1 MRVPIPVVILLC
13 LCVVG
18 GAWWAGTR
26 THDFLTPPSGSQL
39 ADRSQTSVDEITPQ
53 DNVPDLGAASQT
65 TEANKPVLV
74 FPALKSHDE
83 SPQLTEY
90 RNQATSDPALLAETA
105 HHLENQEKRQRALLA
120 WERILDT
127 ATPDETRA
135 AEALQ
140 SIKRLRSIMPDW
152 NADPAKTIAIRLQ
165 AGAGKSTA
173 EILPPILEQIARDLE
188 KASSGILKIT
198 PIVTSGRDVP
208 NSRGGSPIAIW
219 FSGPGTEATSTEVFV
234 FTSGS
239 PDVRRDDLLKTLLR
253 LLRSYLAR
261 TASLTVPEAGDAGEP
276 PIDAIQLRITRF
288 GWHELGS
295 RLNKT
300 LE

>member
-1 MRVPIPVVILLC
+1 VILLC

-18 GAWWAGTR
+18 GVWWAGTR
-26 THDFLTPPSGSQL
+26 KHDFLTPPSESQL
-39 ADRSQTSVDEITPQ
+39 PAIRTKNADVIPPPD
-53 DNVPDLGAASQT
+53 DAPDLGAAPQT
-65 TEANKPVLV
+65 AEAMKPVRV
-74 FPALKSHDE
+74 FPAPKSNDE
-83 SPQLTEY
+83 SPQLAEY
-90 RNQATSDPALLAETA
+90 RNQAASDPALLAETA
-105 HHLENQEKRQRALLA
+105 RQLETQEKLQRALLA

-135 AEALQ
+135 AEALL
-140 SIKRLRSIMPDW
+140 SIKRLRSALPDW
-152 NADPAKTIAIRLQ
+152 NTDPAKTIAITLH

-173 EILPPILEQIARDLE
+173 EILTPVLEEIARDLE

-198 PIVTSGRDVP
+198 PNVASGREVP
-208 NSRGGSPIAIW
+208 KSRGASPIAIW
-219 FSGPGTEATSTEVFV
+219 FSGPGTEARSTEVFA

-239 PDVRRDDLLKTLLR
+239 PEMLRDDLLKTVLR
-253 LLRSYLAR
+253 LVRSYLAR
-261 TASLTVPEAGDAGEP
+261 TASLTVTEAGDAGEAP
-276 PIDAIQLRITRF
+276 FDAIQLRITRF